1 MTQRELN
8 HPRHGGAPDTARRA
22 ALGALGAVGAASL
35 ASCRSAGSNAVPVGS
50 DATAAA
56 SRIEA
61 ALANASSTACVITA
75 VETAGPFPLV
85 SVLDNPAL
93 VRRDITEGKAGI
105 PLTLTLKIVDHDK
118 ACAALSGA
126 AVYIWHCDA
135 DGAYS
140 GYSGYSAHERGS
152 RARET
157 FLRGVQLTGGDGR
170 VMFTTIFPGWYMSR
184 LTHIHVQ
191 IFLAGT
197 ALSSHA
203 VAAATTQLC
212 FPEAVTAAAYDS
224 AALYPQ
230 GQNRGTPS
238 YASDPVFG
246 NGIGTEL
253 LTVSGSAKT
262 GYHAGIVIGLS
273 STGTSPESGDAGGG
287 HRGPGPGGAGGPPPP
302 GWPPPFPPPAGSPP
316 GIGRAAPGLPD
327 PA

>member
-1 MTQRELN
+1 MTQRKLN
-8 HPRHGGAPDTARRA
+8 HHRHGGAPDTARRA
-22 ALGALGAVGAASL
+22 ALGALGAVGATSL
-35 ASCRSAGSNAVPVGS
+35 ASCRSAGSKLAPASGS

-56 SRIEA
+56 SRVEA
-61 ALANASSTACVITA
+61 ALANASTTACVVTA

-93 VRRDITEGKAGI
+93 VRRDITEGRAGI

-118 ACAALSGA
+118 ACAALGGA

-135 DGAYS
+135 DGD
-140 GYSGYSAHERGS
+140 YSGYSAQERGS

-170 VMFTTIFPGWYMSR
+170 VTFATIFPGWYVSR

-212 FPEAVTAAAYDS
+212 FPDAVTAAAYDS
-224 AALYPQ
+224 SALYPK
-230 GQNRGTPS
+230 GQNRVTPS

-253 LTVSGSAKT
+253 LTVSGSATT

-273 STGTSPESGDAGGG
+273 GTGTSPDSGDARGGP
-287 HRGPGPGGAGGPPPP
+287 RGLGPGGAGGPPPP
-302 GWPPPFPPPAGSPP
+302 GWPPPFPASPASPP
-316 GIGRAAPGLPD
+316 GMGRAPQGLPE